1 MLLLLL
7 LLMMMMM
14 MMIGSDVS
22 DIHAVLEVFIYDEN
36 ADKKAVFLGK
46 VAIPLLRV
54 CFNTII
60 DTAFRDPFYLSH
72 YASE

>member
-1 MLLLLL
+1 MYDDRH
-7 LLMMMMM
+7 
-14 MMIGSDVS
+14 SDVG

-54 CFNTII
+54 CFDTII
-60 DTAFRDPFYLSH
+60 DIALRESLHRVRIARNAERCTS
-72 YASE
+72 